1 MSDRPIERI
10 MVGLDGSE
18 GSTAALLWAI
28 RLAEALS
35 AEVLAIYA
43 YQPPEPALAPEVG
56 GVPAGLGSEEVA
68 VQLSLRDAEER
79 VFETEWCA
87 PLLRAGVR
95 HRRIF
100 VEGLPSEVLP
110 EIAASERADVFVTG
124 RRGHRGLAGL
134 VLGSVSQHL
143 ARHAHVP
150 VVVVPHP
157 EEH

>member
-18 GSTAALLWAI
+18 GSAAALLWAI
-28 RLAEALS
+28 RLAGALS
-35 AEVLAIYA
+35 AEVLAVYA
-43 YQPPEPALAPEVG
+43 YNPPEPALAPEMG
-56 GVPAGLGSEEVA
+56 GVPVGLGADEVA

-100 VEGLPSEVLP
+100 VEGLPAEVLP
-110 EIAASERADVFVTG
+110 EVAASERADLVVTG

-134 VLGSVSQHL
+134 LLGSVSQHL
-143 ARHAHVP
+143 VRRAHVP
-150 VVVVPHP
+150 VVVVAHP